1 MFVELCETLNVF
13 LEVYSK
19 ILLVNALMLNVC
31 SILWEP
37 ANPPTNQDIVLYFP
51 EKKIYITI
59 TMKTNRIFMIL
70 SITIVIF
77 WLLRRSD
84 GVEKLEGTTSKAII
98 YTEDTAVPNP
108 FILRALVEKQTSDEK
123 TLTKIMD
130 LANEGKREELL
141 KVLKKI

>member
-1 MFVELCETLNVF
+1 
-13 LEVYSK
+13 
-19 ILLVNALMLNVC
+19 
-31 SILWEP
+31 
-37 ANPPTNQDIVLYFP
+37 
-51 EKKIYITI
+51 
-59 TMKTNRIFMIL
+59 MKTNRIFMIL

-130 LANEGKREELL
+130 LANEGKRVKFIKLT
-141 KVLKKI
+141 